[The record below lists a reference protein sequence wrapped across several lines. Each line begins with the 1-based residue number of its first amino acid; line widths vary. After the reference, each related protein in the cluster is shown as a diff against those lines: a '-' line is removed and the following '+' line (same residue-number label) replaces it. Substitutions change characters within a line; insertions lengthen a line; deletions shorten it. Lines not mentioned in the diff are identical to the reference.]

1 MEVCGLYRVLPGSG
15 RGRVRRMAVC
25 RGRGPG
31 RWGSIW
37 GIMLGMASSGFGAG
51 ERVGFLWVWGWQLGR
66 VALVGLVGGSVYEV
80 FVGRGLRVDWGV
92 GGSCLCGGV
101 LGSCLV

>member
-1 MEVCGLYRVLPGSG
+1 MAVWCG
-15 RGRVRRMAVC
+15 RGL
-25 RGRGPG
+25 GQ
-31 RWGSIW
+31 WGSIW

-80 FVGRGLRVDWGV
+80 FVGRG
-92 GGSCLCGGV
+92 S
-101 LGSCLV
+101 